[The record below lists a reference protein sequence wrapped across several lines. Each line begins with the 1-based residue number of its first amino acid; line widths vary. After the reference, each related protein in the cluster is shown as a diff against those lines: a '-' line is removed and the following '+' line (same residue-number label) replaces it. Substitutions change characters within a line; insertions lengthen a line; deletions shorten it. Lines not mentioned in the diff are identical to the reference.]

1 MTRVI
6 ALVALVAM
14 LGAGCSTYATS
25 RRVARK
31 GSFVVAGGLGVAL
44 AGGIAHAA
52 AFNNTGGELVVL
64 PIAFLAL
71 LTSVGAAV
79 VVSGGLF
86 GMVIHDE
93 SVRTPALP
101 PPSPERVEATRLG
114 ELARAAVAADRCA
127 DVPQYASRIAEIDA
141 TYYVAFSRD
150 PVIAACLAI
159 FRSR

>member
-1 MTRVI
+1 MTRTI
-6 ALVALVAM
+6 ALVILVAV
-14 LGAGCSTYATS
+14 LGTGCSTYATS

-93 SVRTPALP
+93 SVRTPP
-101 PPSPERVEATRLG
+101 PPPERVEATRLG

-127 DVPQYASRIAEIDA
+127 DVPPYASRIAEIDA

-150 PVIAACLAI
+150 PVIAACLAL